1 MLFETIN
8 LTPRIGTEIKTDLK
22 TLLSGEVSQK
32 IKDLLVQ
39 RGVVVARDVPMT
51 DEQQRIFAQ
60 SLGTV
65 RLGTVKAEG
74 ERGLMKVTHDKKEN
88 AVYAEFFTGTFFWH
102 FDGPYEEVPPF
113 ASVLTP
119 RVLSPSGGQTEF
131 ANTYAAYED
140 LPDAEKSYYD
150 TLQVVHTMQ
159 AAMWHSYEDVTEEQF
174 ALWRSY
180 PVRTQPLV
188 WRHRSGR
195 KSLVLATSASRI
207 LGLHLAESLDLL
219 QRLMAWATQPGYVY
233 RHQWRMNDL
242 LIWDNTGVMHRA
254 TPYDVGSG
262 RRLHRFTLDGE
273 EPITATAREPAAT
286 AREPAATPQEL
297 RRR

>member
-1 MLFETIN
+1 MAFKTVS
-8 LTPRIGTEIKTDLK
+8 LTPRTGTEIQTDVD
-22 TLLSGEVSQK
+22 TLLSGGVSQQ
-32 IKDLLVQ
+32 IRDLLVQ
-39 RGVVVARDVPMT
+39 RGVIVAREVPMN
-51 DEQQRIFAQ
+51 DEQLRIFAQ

-88 AVYAEFFTGTFFWH
+88 AVYAEFFAGTFFWH

-119 RVLSPSGGQTEF
+119 RVLSATGGQTEF

-140 LPDAEKSYYD
+140 LPDAEKTAYD
-150 TLQVVHTMQ
+150 SLQVVHTMQ
-159 AAMWHSYEDVTEEQF
+159 AAMWHSYEDVTEKQF

-180 PVRTQPLV
+180 PQRTHPLV

-195 KSLVLATSASRI
+195 KSLVLAASASRI
-207 LGLHLAESLDLL
+207 LGMHLAESLDLL
-219 QRLMAWATQPGYVY
+219 QRLLAWATKPEYVY

-254 TPYDVGSG
+254 KPYDVASG

-273 EPITATAREPAAT
+273 EPITATA
-286 AREPAATPQEL
+286 
-297 RRR
+297 